1 MERAATEIKP
11 LAHQLSEPFTQ
22 HGSANVACIF
32 ELTDGQTISVFFIIL
47 IPRQKRYYDSGRA

>member
-32 ELTDGQTISVFFIIL
+32 ELTDGQTISVFFHNPDTTPKKIL
-47 IPRQKRYYDSGRA
+47 R